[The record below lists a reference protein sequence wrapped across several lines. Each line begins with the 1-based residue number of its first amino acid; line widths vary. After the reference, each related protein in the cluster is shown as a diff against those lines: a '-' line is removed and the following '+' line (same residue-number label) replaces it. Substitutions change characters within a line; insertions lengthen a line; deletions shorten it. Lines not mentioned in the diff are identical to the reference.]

1 MSLRGSCLFRQH
13 GVGWQRSCSHS
24 FVNYYIPSITILVL
38 HIVSSSPERKNCL
51 RTVTGLIY
59 PSVLHFAW
67 SSRSKQWT
75 TFGTELV
82 MRHRNCLIQN
92 APCFDFFS
100 SIYRMILIF
109 KSNFSCAYFKEA
121 PTSTKLV
128 KTMISESLPFLIHI
142 SFSWFFNVFLHV
154 SSYVITSWLF
164 FTLKSHLLYLRWCG
178 PNFWINQKLRNNK
191 NVYFIVN
198 KYICSFLSFFLKYK
212 YREIYTR
219 TYSHTYPSE

>member
-13 GVGWQRSCSHS
+13 GAGWQRSCSHS